1 MKNEQAVKAA
11 FEYAAERYAAIGV
24 DVNEVLKKM
33 QGISLSLHCWQTDDV
48 SGFENPDGELT
59 GGIQA
64 TGNYPGKA
72 RNIDEVR
79 ADLLKVKS
87 LLPGSHRINLHEV
100 YGDFG
105 GKKVDRD
112 EVTPDHFTSW
122 MQWAKENGLK
132 LDFNSTSFSHPKSGM
147 LTLANPDD
155 SIREF
160 WVEHTRRCRWIAD
173 EMGKSERSLYHESLD
188 SRRFQRYDRQQAL
201 LPSVVGTVS
210 RPYFRYRVPAHERL
224 YRSQTFRYRSREL
237 YRGVV

>member
-1 MKNEQAVKAA
+1 MPPNVSRHRRRRERSVEKNAGNIFVAA
-11 FEYAAERYAAIGV
+11 LAGRPTMF
-24 DVNEVLKKM
+24 
-33 QGISLSLHCWQTDDV
+33 

-122 MQWAKENGLK
+122 SNG
-132 LDFNSTSFSHPKSGM
+132 PKR
-147 LTLANPDD
+147 TD
-155 SIREF
+155 
-160 WVEHTRRCRWIAD
+160 
-173 EMGKSERSLYHESLD
+173 
-188 SRRFQRYDRQQAL
+188 
-201 LPSVVGTVS
+201 
-210 RPYFRYRVPAHERL
+210 
-224 YRSQTFRYRSREL
+224 
-237 YRGVV
+237 

>member
-100 YGDFG
+100 YGDF
-105 GKKVDRD
+105 KADTTTAIR
-112 EVTPDHFTSW
+112 
-122 MQWAKENGLK
+122 LRR
-132 LDFNSTSFSHPKSGM
+132 
-147 LTLANPDD
+147 TL
-155 SIREF
+155 
-160 WVEHTRRCRWIAD
+160 
-173 EMGKSERSLYHESLD
+173 SLYG
-188 SRRFQRYDRQQAL
+188 SRRWAQKSCETA
-201 LPSVVGTVS
+201 
-210 RPYFRYRVPAHERL
+210 
-224 YRSQTFRYRSREL
+224 
-237 YRGVV
+237 

>member
-105 GKKVDRD
+105 GKRVDRD

-160 WVEHTRRCRWIAD
+160 WVEHTRRCRWIA
-173 EMGKSERSLYHESLD
+173 ERWENIRTIL
-188 SRRFQRYDRQQAL
+188 
-201 LPSVVGTVS
+201 VS
-210 RPYFRYRVPAHERL
+210 
-224 YRSQTFRYRSREL
+224 
-237 YRGVV
+237 

>member
-105 GKKVDRD
+105 GKRVDRD

-132 LDFNSTSFSHPKSGM
+132 LDFNSTSFSSSLPV
-147 LTLANPDD
+147 D
-155 SIREF
+155 
-160 WVEHTRRCRWIAD
+160 RRRD
-173 EMGKSERSLYHESLD
+173 GKISERSLYHESLD

-201 LPSVVGTVS
+201 LSSVVGTVS